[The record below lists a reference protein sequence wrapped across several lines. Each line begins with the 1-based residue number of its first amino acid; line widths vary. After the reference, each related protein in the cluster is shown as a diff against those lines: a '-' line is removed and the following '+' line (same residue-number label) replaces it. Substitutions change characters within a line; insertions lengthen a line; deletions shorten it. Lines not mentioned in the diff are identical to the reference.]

1 MNMNLTN
8 AGDQPRSEIAAR
20 RGDRSAVGTESASLT
35 SIYDDDVNIAIW
47 QRKFSPDLEQLIE
60 VCVARR
66 PMISIAAAPR
76 DIGQLV
82 QNELGGQSSEALA
95 ADIAELSEMFACL
108 FDLETVGLR
117 LTVLRGSMCPR
128 FHVDFVPCRMITTYC
143 GVGTEWLAHG
153 SVDRSKLGRGNNGKP
168 DHESGVYTDVSLIN
182 RLNCGDVALLKG
194 EAWQGNEN
202 AGLVHRSPEV
212 GEGQSR
218 LLMTLDFVD

>member
-1 MNMNLTN
+1 MNMNITN
-8 AGDQPRSEIAAR
+8 AGDQAGSDSAAR
-20 RGDRSAVGTESASLT
+20 RGNRSVVGTESASLT

-47 QRKFSPDLEQLIE
+47 QRKFSSDFEQLIE

-66 PMISIAAAPR
+66 PTISIAAAPR

-143 GVGTEWLAHG
+143 GVGTEWLAH
-153 SVDRSKLGRGNNGKP
+153 SDVDRSKLGRGNNGKP
-168 DHESGVYTDVSLIN
+168 DHESGVYTDVSSIN
-182 RLNCGDVALLKG
+182 RLNCGAVAY
-194 EAWQGNEN
+194 
-202 AGLVHRSPEV
+202 
-212 GEGQSR
+212 
-218 LLMTLDFVD
+218 